1 MEKNKQ
7 FQEALDIAFNG
18 HKDQYDKAGQ
28 PYILHPLRLM
38 FAFNDVTLKVI
49 ALLHDV
55 IEDTPITIDELRSK
69 GFSEDILEAIS
80 ALTKRNDE
88 SYEQFILRVSQNS
101 LAKQVK
107 IADLKDNMNL
117 ARLNKITQADLERL
131 QKYHNSLIFLE
142 KIKPV

>member
-1 MEKNKQ
+1 
-7 FQEALDIAFNG
+7 
-18 HKDQYDKAGQ
+18 
-28 PYILHPLRLM
+28 M

-49 ALLHDV
+49 ALLHDL

-69 GFSEDILEAIS
+69 RFSEDILEAIA

-88 SYEQFILRVSQNS
+88 SYEQFILRISQNS

-117 ARLNKITQADLERL
+117 ARLNKITQVDLERL
-131 QKYHNSLIFLE
+131 QKYHNSLIFFR
-142 KIKPV
+142 KNKASIKTGFILVS